1 MLVNVRKM
9 AAEGGGVWGAAGR
22 LEEGQQENSGR
33 APDWGWCARRKRPRI
48 NTELG
53 TDLRPPSPVPFNSP
67 PPLPQASYGVRR
79 SRHYAR
85 GITVS
90 QPPRQPPRPRNSRY
104 THNNVPYWALA
115 TYLLRTARNAT

>member
-22 LEEGQQENSGR
+22 LEEGQQDNSDRG
-33 APDWGWCARRKRPRI
+33 PHLGWYARRKCPRI
-48 NTELG
+48 NMELD
-53 TDLRPPSPVPFNSP
+53 TDLHPPTPVSFNIP
-67 PPLPQASYGVRR
+67 PPLPPASCGVRR

-90 QPPRQPPRPRNSRY
+90 QPTRLPHSLAMLAIP
-104 THNNVPYWALA
+104 ALMSLA
-115 TYLLRTARNAT
+115 GP